1 MMNISYDWRPPYQS
15 CKLVIRAY
23 QLTKVFIHNLFPGW
37 QFLLQRSLSSLW
49 TKPRTRRRSFNVEP
63 RVPRTAEQC
72 SSTLSLGVS
81 WPLTP
86 SCWSC
91 CRAPRWSCRLWEARP
106 TWVATPWATSSNWL
120 TGGRELS
127 LSDSQHQQPTGP
139 SSQSPAPST
148 TQSRPVLGTAV
159 TSSTRGTATS
169 STTLRTEEYQHN
181 LSYYTT
187 IKSQKYLLFIRKI
200 ILTL

>member
-15 CKLVIRAY
+15 CKLVIRPH
-23 QLTKVFIHNLFPGW
+23 QLIKVFIHNLFPCW
-37 QFLLQRSLSSLW
+37 QFLLQRNLSSLW

-63 RVPRTAEQC
+63 RVPRTAGQW

-106 TWVATPWATSSNWL
+106 TWVATPWATSTDWR
-120 TGGRELS
+120 GGGNSHSQTVNINSLRVLQANHRLRPLHSRGLCWGRLQRHLREGQQLLQQLWGLKNINIIYPTIQLS
-127 LSDSQHQQPTGP
+127 RVKNIYYLS
-139 SSQSPAPST
+139 
-148 TQSRPVLGTAV
+148 
-159 TSSTRGTATS
+159 
-169 STTLRTEEYQHN
+169 E
-181 LSYYTT
+181 
-187 IKSQKYLLFIRKI
+187 K
-200 ILTL
+200 